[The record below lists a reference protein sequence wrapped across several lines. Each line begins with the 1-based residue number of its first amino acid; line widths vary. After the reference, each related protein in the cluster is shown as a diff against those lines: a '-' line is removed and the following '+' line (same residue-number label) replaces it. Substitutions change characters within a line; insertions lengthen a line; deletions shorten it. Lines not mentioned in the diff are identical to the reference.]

1 MIKNILIIVLVLLS
15 FNTSGSQTNVTYVC
29 PPCYS
34 QCDTLEFKQ
43 KGECKHCGM
52 KLIPKKDVKKLE
64 SDSNKKRIAFYL
76 QDGVEVLDFAGPLE
90 VFSYAGH
97 DISII
102 SKTTKPI
109 VSQGVLSIVPDYDIK
124 NAPQV
129 DVLVFFGGN
138 TDKSKTDSDIINWI
152 NSFDDIDNYFSV
164 CTGAF
169 FLAEAG
175 ILKNKT
181 ATTFHYSIDNL
192 EKSYKDTK
200 VLRDARYV
208 DNGKVITTAGISAGI
223 DGALHLVAKWQG
235 FNVARKVA
243 YIMEYDKWVPGE
255 GVILSKDDPYKD
267 LISLEKLE
275 DYSGIYKNEKGIQVK
290 IIVDN
295 REKGLYAQLGKRK
308 TPLFHEKDDLF
319 SKMNQATVTFIRNES
334 NQVVSMKSNEHKGSF
349 VKQ

>member
-1 MIKNILIIVLVLLS
+1 MIKNILIIALVLLS
-15 FNTSGSQTNVTYVC
+15 PNTSGSQTNVTYVC

-34 QCDTLEFKQ
+34 QCDTLKFKQ

-124 NAPQV
+124 NVPQV
-129 DVLVFFGGN
+129 DVLVFF
-138 TDKSKTDSDIINWI
+138 
-152 NSFDDIDNYFSV
+152 
-164 CTGAF
+164 
-169 FLAEAG
+169 
-175 ILKNKT
+175 
-181 ATTFHYSIDNL
+181 L
-192 EKSYKDTK
+192 EE
-200 VLRDARYV
+200 
-208 DNGKVITTAGISAGI
+208 
-223 DGALHLVAKWQG
+223 
-235 FNVARKVA
+235 
-243 YIMEYDKWVPGE
+243 M
-255 GVILSKDDPYKD
+255 
-267 LISLEKLE
+267 
-275 DYSGIYKNEKGIQVK
+275 
-290 IIVDN
+290 IVDN
-295 REKGLYAQLGKRK
+295 TKKGLYTLFENHK

-334 NQVVSMKSNEHKGSF
+334 NQVVSMKSNEHKDSF
-349 VKQ
+349 FKQ